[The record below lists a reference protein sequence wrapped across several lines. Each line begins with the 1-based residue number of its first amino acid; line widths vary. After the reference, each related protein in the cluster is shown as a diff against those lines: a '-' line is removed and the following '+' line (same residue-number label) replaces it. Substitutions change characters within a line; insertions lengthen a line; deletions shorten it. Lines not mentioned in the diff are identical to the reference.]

1 MYIPNDAGIIKES
14 TYGYHLIPIQDEMLS
29 HREVELVGEVTP
41 ETVNALVRQLRYHQ
55 RQDPEGPITLYI
67 NSPGGSVDSGMALYD
82 VMQAVSCPIRT
93 ICVGLA
99 ASMAALLFISGG
111 QRDMLPHS
119 RLMIHDPLILQTG
132 GSALKLKALS
142 DDLMETRQI
151 IAKVIPNLLH
161 TGESLIVADTK
172 GNLHRLYGK
181 YLEERGYTVMHLDFT
196 DVANTPWGY
205 NPLSY
210 IRPCEDAGANRDGDW
225 YSEQDVKKVAQAVC
239 PCQSLKDPFWDLAAQ
254 MYLEAILL
262 FILNQLPQERHSLY
276 EAYTFLSRMEA
287 LDDIITE
294 EVINHPNSAF
304 VRKIW
309 MIQQNKAAEKM
320 DASIKGI
327 LARHLDVLANSATRR
342 MFQMERPQKEAE
354 ANLEEERAI

>member
-41 ETVNALVRQLRYHQ
+41 ETVNALVRQLRYLQ

-132 GSALKLKALS
+132 
-142 DDLMETRQI
+142 
-151 IAKVIPNLLH
+151 
-161 TGESLIVADTK
+161 ESLIVADTK
-172 GNLHRLYGK
+172 GNLRRLYGK

-276 EAYTFLSRMEA
+276 EAYTFLFRMEA

-354 ANLEEERAI
+354 ANLEEGRAI